1 MKSSNYFEII
11 VGTFVLACAAIFFF
25 NSFNSAKIKT
35 TNGYH
40 IIAKFDNASGIE
52 AGSDVKVSGVKVGT
66 IENNFLDNESYRA
79 TLQIMVDKSIKLP
92 LDSSAK
98 IVSSGLLG
106 EKYLEISPGSDEE
119 FLQENNEIMFTQS
132 SVNFEDLLGKFIFNG
147 DSKKKNTENEK

>member
-119 FLQENNEIMFTQS
+119 FLQENNEIMFT
-132 SVNFEDLLGKFIFNG
+132 
-147 DSKKKNTENEK
+147 